1 MGCAGRQCS
10 WLIWIA
16 FSSGD
21 QVPSDL
27 PLETVPR
34 PPHLEGEEVRAWEF
48 HQMVVVEDQSASL
61 GLAAVHCQGKFRG
74 LKHIHSRMTEETGWD
89 APGDINR
96 YLPL

>member
-1 MGCAGRQCS
+1 MGCAGRQRS

-27 PLETVPR
+27 PLETVPQ

-48 HQMVVVEDQSASL
+48 HQMVVVEDQSAS
-61 GLAAVHCQGKFRG
+61 
-74 LKHIHSRMTEETGWD
+74 
-89 APGDINR
+89 
-96 YLPL
+96 

>member
-1 MGCAGRQCS
+1 MGCAGRQRS

-48 HQMVVVEDQSASL
+48 HQMVVVEDQSASSKRSL
-61 GLAAVHCQGKFRG
+61 PELFLRRDDACIVAASLIASLVW
-74 LKHIHSRMTEETGWD
+74 TEIEK
-89 APGDINR
+89 N
-96 YLPL
+96 

>member
-1 MGCAGRQCS
+1 MGCAGRQRS

-61 GLAAVHCQGKFRG
+61 SVPKAIVA
-74 LKHIHSRMTEETGWD
+74 SE
-89 APGDINR
+89 
-96 YLPL
+96 